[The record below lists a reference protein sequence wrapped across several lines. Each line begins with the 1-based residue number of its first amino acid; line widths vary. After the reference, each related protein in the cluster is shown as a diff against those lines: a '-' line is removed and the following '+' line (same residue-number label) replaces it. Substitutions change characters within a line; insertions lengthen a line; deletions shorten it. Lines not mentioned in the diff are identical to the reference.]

1 MAEITSISTSNPVTV
16 RPVEELI
23 TVIDLMSKR
32 GFRRLPVTWEGQLVG
47 IITSSDVLKVLS
59 TGDHDL
65 LHKELHNFMTTEPLV
80 VYRDDQVSKAI
91 SIMLKES
98 IGGLPV
104 LSPNDGSL
112 AGIITER
119 DLVKAFVDSIADADL
134 EGFINLEPPQLLYNK
149 TTVKDVID
157 AMVEYGSSRLILIN
171 TKKKVK
177 GIVTT
182 KDILRHLNNEI
193 IKFGKAPEG
202 ILTVDAIDLA
212 ATDIL
217 TTDAHKS
224 VAEVTQILLEHKI
237 GGIPVVEEDGTLIG
251 MFTERNLLQLI
262 GTYNLM

>member
-1 MAEITSISTSNPVTV
+1 MAEITSISSQNPISVK
-16 RPVEELI
+16 PVEELI
-23 TVIDLMSKR
+23 TVIDLMSKK
-32 GFRRLPVTWEGQLVG
+32 GFRRLPVVWESQLVG

-80 VYRDDQVSKAI
+80 VYRDDQISDAI
-91 SIMLKES
+91 KIMLEES

-134 EGFINLEPPQLLYNK
+134 EGFINMDPPQLLHNK
-149 TTVKDVID
+149 TTIKDVID
-157 AMVEYGSSRLILIN
+157 AMVEYGSNRLILVN
-171 TKKKVK
+171 TKNKVE
-177 GIVTT
+177 GIITT

-202 ILTVDAIDLA
+202 ILTVKAMELAI
-212 ATDIL
+212 TDIL
-217 TTDAHKS
+217 TTDPHKS
-224 VAEVTQILLEHKI
+224 VAEVTQILLDNKI
-237 GGIPVVEEDGTLIG
+237 GGIPVVEDDGTLIG